1 MPYVRVEFTVEPFRE
16 GSLGPE
22 VEAALASL
30 REAGLAVDVGP
41 FGTAV
46 EGEASEVL
54 PAVASAAQAAFDAG
68 ASGISVSASARS
80 DLDTETEAFLAAVR
94 PAARSLG
101 GRLVPPERMSAS
113 AVPLVWQGRV
123 VAGVERPDP
132 ADLRNGLAALVD
144 QIEVELGAGLAELDR
159 VGKQRAVRMLDE
171 RGAFAIRN
179 AVDEVADAMGV
190 SRVTVYNYLNAT
202 RSAPPDRTPTG

>member
-16 GSLGPE
+16 GSLGPH
-22 VEAALASL
+22 VEAALAAL
-30 REAGLAVDVGP
+30 RAGGFAPDVGP
-41 FGTAV
+41 FGNAV
-46 EGEASEVL
+46 EGDAGKVL
-54 PAVASAAQAAFDAG
+54 PAVTDAVRAAFDAG
-68 ASGISVSASARS
+68 ASGISLVATARS
-80 DLDTETEAFLAAVR
+80 DLDAETEAFLAAIR
-94 PAARSLG
+94 PVARTLG
-101 GRLVPPERMSAS
+101 GRLVTPERMSAT

-123 VAGVERPDP
+123 VAGLERPDP

-144 QIEVELGAGLAELDR
+144 QIEAEMGAGLADLDR
-159 VGKQRAVRMLDE
+159 VGKQRAVRLLDE

-202 RSAPPDRTPTG
+202 RATPAG